1 MLSIKNTTMAEY
13 IFIIGFIIAVVFVS
27 SFVRKKYRAK
37 YKWYD
42 IVTHSLSLAF
52 FILIFILAPK
62 HDPEKFNPDFR
73 FFVVVF
79 LSSYLLYKIYKD
91 IRKYRSE

>member
-1 MLSIKNTTMAEY
+1 MAEY
-13 IFIIGFIIAVVFVS
+13 IFIIGFIIAVFFVS

-42 IVTHSLSLAF
+42 IVTHSLSLVV
-52 FILIFILAPK
+52 FILIFILSPK

>member
-1 MLSIKNTTMAEY
+1 MAEY
-13 IFIIGFIIAVVFVS
+13 IFIVGFIIAVFFFS
-27 SFVRKKYRAK
+27 SLIRKKYREK

-42 IVTHSLSLAF
+42 VVTHSLSLVF
-52 FILIFILAPK
+52 FILLFILAPK
-62 HDPEKFNPDFR
+62 NDPEKFNPDFR
-73 FFVVVF
+73 FFLVVL